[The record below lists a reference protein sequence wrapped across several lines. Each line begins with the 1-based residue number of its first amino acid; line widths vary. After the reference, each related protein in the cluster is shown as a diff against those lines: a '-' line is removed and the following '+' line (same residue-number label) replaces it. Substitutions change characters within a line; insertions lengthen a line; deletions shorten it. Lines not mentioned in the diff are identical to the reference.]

1 MRKMGHILIQWEVHA
16 LTPKLCLAS
25 AEISVLQP
33 WNTSPPQLPD
43 NKEAV
48 TLETHRWEMG
58 LMLTLDK
65 GCLAVFLS
73 KLAWR

>member
-1 MRKMGHILIQWEVHA
+1 MRKMGHILIQREVHA
-16 LTPKLCLAS
+16 LTTKPRHAS

-33 WNTSPPQLPD
+33 WSHSPAQRPD

-58 LMLTLDK
+58 LMLTLNK

>member
-1 MRKMGHILIQWEVHA
+1 MRKMGHILIQREIHA
-16 LTPKLCLAS
+16 LTPKLRHAS

-33 WNTSPPQLPD
+33 WNLSSAQLPD

-58 LMLTLDK
+58 LMLTLNK

-73 KLAWR
+73 MLAWR